1 MTRHTQVHIT
11 VRNKVRDVG
20 GGQED
25 ERNGQVLDERNVQA
39 VRTLELD
46 VGAVQ
51 QRQTRL
57 IEPTCI
63 SISTYPSWEL
73 QTRGGLASSQREAVA
88 TSKAKRM
95 GDVLT

>member
-51 QRQTRL
+51 
-57 IEPTCI
+57 
-63 SISTYPSWEL
+63 
-73 QTRGGLASSQREAVA
+73 
-88 TSKAKRM
+88 
-95 GDVLT
+95 